1 MAEILV
7 SVGKIFCRDKRRKI
21 IKTVKKILI
30 LFFLIALKGLQG
42 VSVDSLIES
51 VNTTKGTK
59 KEEEKK
65 EEEKK
70 EEVTADEH

>member
-7 SVGKIFCRDKRRKI
+7 SVGKIFCKEKRRKI
-21 IKTVKKILI
+21 IKALKKILI

-42 VSVDSLIES
+42 VSVDTLIDS

-59 KEEEKK
+59 KEEET
-65 EEEKK
+65 K
-70 EEVTADEH
+70 EEVLADEC